1 MYQAG
6 KIITAVGLTLVL
18 AMPGCKAEYNNP
30 NKGGAKM
37 PSSIEKIEMKSDAF
51 QSGEL
56 IPQKYTCDGEDVS
69 PSLFWGKVPPNTKE
83 LVLICDDPDA
93 PMGTWVHWV
102 VYGISPETA
111 GLPENVAQK
120 DTTAGLRQ
128 GKSSFGKTGYGGP
141 CPPKGK
147 PHRYFFKLYA
157 IDKTTDSKPG
167 AAKADIL
174 KIIEGHVLAQGE
186 LMGRYG
192 R

>member
-6 KIITAVGLTLVL
+6 KIITAFAVALFLT
-18 AMPGCKAEYNNP
+18 MPGCRAQNGDPKKEE
-30 NKGGAKM
+30 AKM
-37 PSSIEKIEMKSDAF
+37 PASNDKIEMKSDAF

-56 IPQKYTCDGEDVS
+56 IPQKYTCDGADVS
-69 PSLFWGKVPPNTKE
+69 PSLSWGKIPPNTKE
-83 LVLICDDPDA
+83 LILICDDPDA

-102 VYGISPETA
+102 VYGISPETT
-111 GLPENVAQK
+111 GLPENAK
-120 DTTAGLRQ
+120 DTTAGLMQ

-157 IDKTTDSKPG
+157 VDKTTGLKPG
-167 AAKADIL
+167 SSKADVMKSID
-174 KIIEGHVLAQGE
+174 GHILAQGE